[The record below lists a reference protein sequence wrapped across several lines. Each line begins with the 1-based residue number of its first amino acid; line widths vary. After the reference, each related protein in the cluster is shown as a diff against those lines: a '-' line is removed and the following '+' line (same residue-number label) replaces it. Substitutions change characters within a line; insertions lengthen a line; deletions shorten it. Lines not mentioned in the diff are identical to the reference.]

1 MKRSLLVVVVVLFSF
16 LAKGQ
21 TFRYSDEVEKT
32 TDDDLVQLVANV
44 SGYHH
49 LLRFPV
55 NDKPRICIFDSRLKW
70 YTTLQLEEKV
80 KENTDVRIIPFS
92 DHYLLYLH
100 VTGSTEHQLWRI
112 DGNGKET
119 ALSASLQDVVQAEL
133 GGSTA
138 TLQLL
143 RQNENLFL
151 VAHNYYDSLEQIIS
165 KVVQFDNNLSVVN
178 TRKAMF
184 PFSRRGERLQQVD
197 LIGQS
202 LVVLKAIR
210 NSSDGNLLQVIKIDL
225 STAEMQEKIFNSG
238 TSVFLNPAMLYT
250 ASDSTLLVHAVV
262 KSSPGSQ
269 GNQTALFVCRLNQTL
284 EEKNSL
290 RTIRLH
296 TTGMVQ
302 EDYFWVDGSTP
313 QWLEVKTYIRPLISY
328 QQRLVMSG
336 WSRFGGTDEFSPY
349 RSLPSSFTTF
359 QSQPMNIRFSLLSEA
374 FAKTKDTAMNGVNE
388 KIEFVPFVNTTFR
401 LRNKA
406 YAILSQTL
414 PHNNHSLLLV
424 SADQSG
430 ALTTTD
436 LPVYSKYE
444 YRLSAL
450 QTVAAENAVVIPYKH
465 KRRLGLVKISLP
477 QSN

>member
-1 MKRSLLVVVVVLFSF
+1 MKRSLLAVVVVLFSF

-21 TFRYSDEVEKT
+21 TFRYSDEVEKA

-55 NDKPRICIFDSRLKW
+55 NEKPRICVFDSRLKW
-70 YTTLQLEEKV
+70 STTLQLREKV

-100 VTGSTEHQLWRI
+100 TTGGPEHRLWRI
-112 DGNGKET
+112 DGNGNEKE
-119 ALSASLQDVVQAEL
+119 LSASLQDVVQTEL

-143 RQNENLFL
+143 RQNDNLYL
-151 VAHNYYDSLEQIIS
+151 VSHNYYDSMEQIIS
-165 KVVQFDNNLSVVN
+165 KVVQLNEDLSVMN
-178 TRKAMF
+178 TRKAAF

-197 LIGQS
+197 LVGQA
-202 LVVLKAIR
+202 LVILKAIR
-210 NSSDGNLLQVIKIDL
+210 NNGNGNLLQVIKIDL
-225 STAEMQEKIFNSG
+225 ATAEMQEKIFNSG
-238 TSVFLNPAMLYT
+238 TSVFLNPAMLYA

-269 GNQTALFVCRLNQTL
+269 GNQTALFVCRLNKTL

-302 EDYFWVDGSTP
+302 EDYFWVDGSAP
-313 QWLEVKTYIRPLISY
+313 QWLEVKTYLRPLISY
-328 QQRLVMSG
+328 QQRSVMSS
-336 WSRFGGTDEFSPY
+336 WSRFGSTDDYPPY

-359 QSQPMNIRFSLLSEA
+359 QSQPMNIRFSIVSEA
-374 FAKTKDTAMNGVNE
+374 FTKLKDTAINGVNE

-406 YAILSQTL
+406 YAILSQML
-414 PHNNHSLLLV
+414 PHNAHSLLLV
-424 SADQSG
+424 SADQLG
-430 ALTTTD
+430 ALSTTD

-450 QTVAAENAVVIPYKH
+450 QTVAAENAFVIPYKH

-477 QSN
+477 QPN